1 VSARAAAGVAAA
13 AAVVL
18 AAAPR
23 EARAV
28 EGWASA
34 HVTTRLVLAPEVDI
48 GEDGNTVR
56 LAAPWVSVL
65 DADAGLPARGL
76 SLRVRG
82 YLLADLAG
90 DPLGRAGGAT
100 GAGGSGSGA
109 ALAVATL
116 DWAPPGTPVALRVGR
131 QLLALGTGRVE
142 RGDGLRL
149 VVRACKCLTL
159 TVFAGAAAPPA
170 WIGGAPVAL
179 ANARSPGVLVMG
191 RADFRPFAALA
202 IGLAASHLAGTGWA
216 PARSGSDLD
225 GAAAATDGAAP
236 AAPRSWLSAD
246 AALVLGRLGFSGDLA
261 VDPSVPAL
269 AAGSF
274 AATIGIGRWS
284 GSLGARRV
292 RPDLFLPVTSLLRA
306 FAGPPRDEAWAAALV
321 GLGALRVGADLAA
334 ISYSDGPGLDARL
347 RARLTLGG
355 HFRPALDA
363 SAGWLA
369 SPQGGY
375 AVARIGARAGNA
387 RASAS
392 LEATGYLRDAAP
404 AFGGARFAGAVRAAL
419 LWRVARWL
427 RAGADAGWASTPWL
441 VYGFTAGLTLEG
453 GVDVVR

>member
-1 VSARAAAGVAAA
+1 MSRRAATGVAALA
-13 AAVVL
+13 AL
-18 AAAPR
+18 ASTLVAAPR
-23 EARAV
+23 RARAL

-34 HVTTRLVLAPEVDI
+34 HVTTRLVLAPEVELGD
-48 GEDGNTVR
+48 DGNTVR
-56 LAAPWVSVL
+56 LAAPWVSML
-65 DADAGLPARGL
+65 DADAGLPERGL
-76 SLRVRG
+76 VLRVRG

-90 DPLGRAGGAT
+90 DPLARAGGAT

-116 DWAPPGTPVALRVGR
+116 DWAPPGTPVAVRAGR

-142 RGDGLRL
+142 RGDGVRL
-149 VVRACKCLTL
+149 TVRACKCLTL

-179 ANARSPGVLVMG
+179 AHARSPGVLVMG
-191 RADFRPFAALA
+191 RADFRPFPALA

-216 PARSGSDLD
+216 PAGNADLD
-225 GAAAATDGAAP
+225 ASAAGAPAP

-246 AALVLGRLGFSGDLA
+246 AALALGRFGFTADAA
-261 VDPSVPAL
+261 VDPSVPAF
-269 AAGSF
+269 AAGSV
-274 AATIGIGRWS
+274 TGTVGVGRWS

-292 RPDLFLPVTSLLRA
+292 RPDLFLPEGSLLRA
-306 FAGPPRDEAWAAALV
+306 FAGPARDEAWASGLV
-321 GLGALRVGADLAA
+321 ALGALRIGADVAA
-334 ISYSDGPGLDARL
+334 IVYSDGPGLDARL
-347 RARLTLGG
+347 RARITLGG
-355 HFRPALDA
+355 RFRPAVDA

-369 SPQGGY
+369 APQGGY
-375 AVARIGARAGNA
+375 AVARVGARAGGA
-387 RASAS
+387 RASVS

-404 AFGGARFAGAVRAAL
+404 AFGASRFAGAVRAAL

-441 VYGFTAGLTLEG
+441 VYGLTAGLTLEG